1 MASPARDRVTID
13 LCGIGEAAR
22 SAARARGATL
32 SVFARQSLIAA
43 LPSDATA
50 LTPTTAPRADVRTVK
65 LSVRLSVGDS
75 AALAMQAKVLG
86 VSQARMVA
94 LLVRGAEL
102 PMPRAIR
109 SAERAA
115 LRASTDEL
123 AALAADLRE
132 FMRLM
137 REGRS
142 DAAERYRQR
151 IQTVDADIR
160 CHLDRAGD
168 FLAGSNEPT
177 TKRSAR

>member
-1 MASPARDRVTID
+1 MALPSRDRVTID
-13 LCGIGEAAR
+13 LCGIGDAAR
-22 SAARARGATL
+22 LAARARGGTL
-32 SVFARQSLIAA
+32 SVLARQALIAA
-43 LPSDATA
+43 LPADAPPLA
-50 LTPTTAPRADVRTVK
+50 LTSAPRADVRTVK
-65 LSVRLSVGDS
+65 LSVRLSVTDS
-75 AALAMQAKVLG
+75 EALALQAKVLG
-86 VSQARMVA
+86 ISQARMVA

-109 SAERAA
+109 SADRAA

-123 AALAADLRE
+123 AALSADLRV

-160 CHLDRAGD
+160 RHLDRAGE
-168 FLAGSNEPT
+168 FLAGTSEPPT
-177 TKRSAR
+177 RRSAR

>member
-1 MASPARDRVTID
+1 MASPSRDRVTID
-13 LCGIGEAAR
+13 LCGIGDAAR

-50 LTPTTAPRADVRTVK
+50 LTLTTAPRADVHTVK
-65 LSVRLSVGDS
+65 LSVRLTVSDS
-75 AALAMQAKVLG
+75 EALALQAKVLG
-86 VSQARMVA
+86 ISQACMVA

-109 SAERAA
+109 SADRAA

-151 IQTVDADIR
+151 VQTVDTDIR
-160 CHLDRAGD
+160 RHLDRAGD
-168 FLAGSNEPT
+168 FLAGSGEPT
-177 TKRSAR
+177 TRRSSR

>member
-13 LCGIGEAAR
+13 LCGIGDAAR
-22 SAARARGATL
+22 LAARARGATL
-32 SVFARQSLIAA
+32 SVFARQALIAA
-43 LPSDATA
+43 LPADSPPLA
-50 LTPTTAPRADVRTVK
+50 LTSAPRADVRTVK
-65 LSVRLSVGDS
+65 LSVRLSVTDS
-75 AALAMQAKVLG
+75 EALALQAKVLG
-86 VSQARMVA
+86 VSQAHVVA
-94 LLVRGAEL
+94 LLIRGAEL

-109 SAERAA
+109 SADRAA

-123 AALAADLRE
+123 AALSADLRE

-160 CHLDRAGD
+160 RHLDHAGG
-168 FLAGSNEPT
+168 FLAGSSEPT
-177 TKRSAR
+177 LRKRSQ